1 MRCHLIIIN
10 NKNIYVNVYV
20 IWIYDSFV
28 SQFSSFQNRMST
40 RIVLRSSESQ
50 KLFPDNKPYS
60 FTVELPKWLNFSEMS
75 SWILQLT
82 EFHANGVGKNTQ
94 KELFV
99 FCNVCG
105 TSVVGEQYRP
115 LLRRIFLE
123 GDKNI
128 IFLRPY
134 EVPIKDNGVRSLNFE
149 IKDKDFQPAFF
160 LTDEVSMTIE
170 FKQKWAFCPCW
181 IPFALKL
188 CHISSG
194 KRDTRLVIRTRSGN
208 RTRKCN
214 LGQQEGD
221 LMDQKKLTCWNCE
234 LYKTC
239 CLFFFKVPNRRLNLN
254 KMILAWNFP

>member
-10 NKNIYVNVYV
+10 NKNIYVNAYV

-181 IPFALKL
+181 LPWWCTPFQNVIFDDQVDNDTICVEVMSHLFREKGHTTGHPDKKWKQNKKMQPRTARRRSDGPKEIELLKL
-188 CHISSG
+188 
-194 KRDTRLVIRTRSGN
+194 
-208 RTRKCN
+208 
-214 LGQQEGD
+214 
-221 LMDQKKLTCWNCE
+221 WNVQNV
-234 LYKTC
+234 
-239 CLFFFKVPNRRLNLN
+239 LFIFL
-254 KMILAWNFP
+254 